1 MHFNRADWTAVKR
14 DPKHTNLQSGTITFA
29 AGRPAACTEIERM
42 SSFAK
47 LRTLLGQHD
56 GGWMLFVGDSDTRYF
71 VLELLQMIA
80 TATYSSDVAALAPSL
95 WLGVETHEDFIRHG
109 EKLDWMR
116 RCLVDFVFNA
126 SGHQVSS
133 QSTSCTAGS
142 KSDSYV
148 ALGRD
153 YNLSTMSLP
162 EAGLR
167 VTYVGTSMWTQ
178 ALQTLKGLTS
188 HLATASVSARPSVLY
203 ASVGAWMMYVNDMRL
218 HAQVANLMHT
228 ALDGLAN
235 LIASPQVLIYGT
247 TLGMHNR
254 NQTFDQRFLLP
265 LLHNKSQLRREAS
278 EWNEAR
284 PARDDARRGHWR
296 LFDRSNH
303 ALSWNVTADG
313 RRGIRAANGH
323 APPLVNY
330 VDWLRMFALDL
341 FRPSPILHDGAMGL
355 AKGYAKVDSRINS
368 RDPASSLN
376 GSRAGCANSKNFTRL
391 LLHFSPW
398 CVGFGRLHAELAAR
412 NKTKTGVL
420 GPYDH
425 VEVFGEVYFH
435 FCNAS
440 LHVL

>member
-1 MHFNRADWTAVKR
+1 
-14 DPKHTNLQSGTITFA
+14 
-29 AGRPAACTEIERM
+29 
-42 SSFAK
+42 
-47 LRTLLGQHD
+47 
-56 GGWMLFVGDSDTRYF
+56 
-71 VLELLQMIA
+71 
-80 TATYSSDVAALAPSL
+80 
-95 WLGVETHEDFIRHG
+95 
-109 EKLDWMR
+109 
-116 RCLVDFVFNA
+116 
-126 SGHQVSS
+126 
-133 QSTSCTAGS
+133 
-142 KSDSYV
+142 
-148 ALGRD
+148 
-153 YNLSTMSLP
+153 
-162 EAGLR
+162 
-167 VTYVGTSMWTQ
+167 
-178 ALQTLKGLTS
+178 
-188 HLATASVSARPSVLY
+188 
-203 ASVGAWMMYVNDMRL
+203 MMYVNDMKL

-265 LLHNKSQLRREAS
+265 LLHNKTQLRREAS

-284 PARDDARRGHWR
+284 PARDDARRGQWR
-296 LFDRSNH
+296 LFDRSTH

-313 RRGIRAANGH
+313 RRGILAANGH

-355 AKGYAKVDSRINS
+355 AKVYAKGDL

-376 GSRAGCANSKNFTRL
+376 VSNNVSRAGCANSKTFTRL

-440 LHVL
+440 LHVV